1 MKMFFLSRKNLS
13 LKRHIHL
20 VEKTKRFGLSL
31 APSLLQLAEAV
42 MGRLV
47 AELGTVADR
56 LDVPVMLVSLITLM
70 RIEMAPFHLGT
81 SPGRSS

>member
-31 APSLLQLAEAV
+31 TSSPIMIADQRAITCHGVWAGPKPDSMA
-42 MGRLV
+42 RLI
-47 AELGTVADR
+47 AR
-56 LDVPVMLVSLITLM
+56 
-70 RIEMAPFHLGT
+70 
-81 SPGRSS
+81 

>member
-31 APSLLQLAEAV
+31 ATSPIMIV
-42 MGRLV
+42 M
-47 AELGTVADR
+47 VADQRANTCHGVRAGPKRDSMAR
-56 LDVPVMLVSLITLM
+56 LIA
-70 RIEMAPFHLGT
+70 R
-81 SPGRSS
+81 